1 MLTSLLP
8 ERINKCRTKS
18 LMEEKERRTMTTL
31 ARENKA
37 SSATLLRPNPVLRRL
52 SKAEDRAVTGAA
64 TYTGIASKTCFFL
77 ALTMLGMIAQLLVAS
92 AFANAPVWQSFT
104 FYGKFTVDLTLTETV
119 IAGAVLLGGFAAEM
133 LGIFVRKTVPVTG
146 SLYAASQG
154 YVISFLVFKVLK
166 GYEYLG
172 LEALLLTIAVIAA
185 MSWLYTSGRIRVNG
199 KFRTVLFSLLIGSVV
214 FGVFTLLG
222 SLVPFTRPFVQ
233 GIFAN
238 PALAIGL
245 DVLGIVLASLF
256 LVSDFSMI
264 DTCVKEGYAKEYEW
278 TAAFGLVF
286 TVIWL
291 YLKILELI
299 IRIAGNS
306 KK

>member
-8 ERINKCRTKS
+8 DRINKCRTKS

-52 SKAEDRAVTGAA
+52 SKAGDRAVTGAA

-92 AFANAPVWQSFT
+92 ALANAPVWQSFT

-172 LEALLLTIAVIAA
+172 LDNDRADLVGNADDAVN
-185 MSWLYTSGRIRVNG
+185 L
-199 KFRTVLFSLLIGSVV
+199 SLESARAG
-214 FGVFTLLG
+214 GV
-222 SLVPFTRPFVQ
+222 VQ

-291 YLKILELI
+291 YLKVLELI

>member
-1 MLTSLLP
+1 M
-8 ERINKCRTKS
+8 RKK
-18 LMEEKERRTMTTL
+18 EKTTMSTL
-31 ARENKA
+31 ARENK
-37 SSATLLRPNPVLRRL
+37 SLSRTLLHPNPILRRL
-52 SKAEDRAVTGAA
+52 SKAEDRALTDTA
-64 TYTGIASKTCFFL
+64 TYSGIAAKTCIFL
-77 ALTMLGMIAQLLVAS
+77 ALTMVGMIAQLLVSA

-104 FYGKFTVDLTLTETV
+104 LFGKFNVTLTLTETIIV
-119 IAGAVLLGGFAAEM
+119 GAVLLGGLAAE
-133 LGIFVRKTVPVTG
+133 LTGIFARKTIPVTG

-166 GYEYLG
+166 GFEYLG
-172 LEALLLTIAVIAA
+172 LEALLLTVAVIAG
-185 MSWLYTSGRIRVNG
+185 MSWLYTSGRVRVNG

-245 DVLGIVLASLF
+245 DVLGIVLVSLF
-256 LVSDFSMI
+256 LISDFSMI

-278 TAAFGLVF
+278 TAAFSLVF

-291 YLKILELI
+291 YLRILELI
-299 IRIAGNS
+299 LRIAGNS

>member
-1 MLTSLLP
+1 MVAVSLKNGWYVTAIIICVFWIPVSALSYWRWSRHQDEEREELTVV
-8 ERINKCRTKS
+8 K
-18 LMEEKERRTMTTL
+18 
-31 ARENKA
+31 
-37 SSATLLRPNPVLRRL
+37 
-52 SKAEDRAVTGAA
+52 
-64 TYTGIASKTCFFL
+64 
-77 ALTMLGMIAQLLVAS
+77 ALTPKQDV
-92 AFANAPVWQSFT
+92 
-104 FYGKFTVDLTLTETV
+104 
-119 IAGAVLLGGFAAEM
+119 
-133 LGIFVRKTVPVTG
+133 
-146 SLYAASQG
+146 
-154 YVISFLVFKVLK
+154 
-166 GYEYLG
+166 
-172 LEALLLTIAVIAA
+172 AVIAA

>member
-1 MLTSLLP
+1 
-8 ERINKCRTKS
+8 
-18 LMEEKERRTMTTL
+18 MTTL

-52 SKAEDRAVTGAA
+52 SKAGDRAVTGAA

-172 LEALLLTIAVIAA
+172 LEALLLTVAVIAA
-185 MSWLYTSGRIRVNG
+185 MSWLYTSG
-199 KFRTVLFSLLIGSVV
+199 
-214 FGVFTLLG
+214 
-222 SLVPFTRPFVQ
+222 
-233 GIFAN
+233 
-238 PALAIGL
+238 LAIGL